1 MMVREKIKSHASEV
15 KPRAQELSGK
25 GKLDLENCSPVFMT
39 SQYERN
45 HQKGVSIQEMLRL
58 NVTW

>member
-1 MMVREKIKSHASEV
+1 MMVKEKIKLHASEV
-15 KPRAQELSGK
+15 KPGAQELSGK

-39 SQYERN
+39 SQHERI
-45 HQKGVSIQEMLRL
+45 HQKGVSVQEMLWL